1 MERVKCLG
9 RYQKGV
15 LLLMIIM
22 ILAFVVLYSIT
33 ISRVGYAYKGGILVP
48 KYEDDST
55 VYSGKIHGA
64 EASFTIYDNKSIM
77 FQYDGKTYGL
87 YTAEED
93 ATAIPKDSEMK
104 EDMVGVELRKGE
116 EVIFRGGVLEH
127 GDYIF
132 LYNEDGSGATINVT
146 ATMGDGT
153 VIGADGNAIDPM
165 EPFAST
171 ILHLMTGE
179 PELTHKGNWLA
190 WFGGVFICVINA
202 LLILFADEL
211 FRWNLRFQI
220 RNADYAEPSDWEIAG
235 RYISWTVLPI
245 MALVTFIVGLQ

>member
-1 MERVKCLG
+1 
-9 RYQKGV
+9 
-15 LLLMIIM
+15 
-22 ILAFVVLYSIT
+22 
-33 ISRVGYAYKGGILVP
+33 
-48 KYEDDST
+48 
-55 VYSGKIHGA
+55 
-64 EASFTIYDNKSIM
+64 
-77 FQYDGKTYGL
+77 
-87 YTAEED
+87 
-93 ATAIPKDSEMK
+93 MK

-190 WFGGVFICVINA
+190 WFGGVFICMINA